1 MSIIPKT
8 EAELIRLK
16 TQMEVI
22 RTICPILA
30 ITLQIIISDSGILK
44 FCSTWNIPLKTKNP
58 QKSKFADFFIF
69 QKNLK
74 KTQKLVIFLFLARGR
89 Q

>member
-1 MSIIPKT
+1 V
-8 EAELIRLK
+8 EH
-16 TQMEVI
+16 
-22 RTICPILA
+22 
-30 ITLQIIISDSGILK
+30 
-44 FCSTWNIPLKTKNP
+44 PLKTKNP

-74 KTQKLVIFLFLARGR
+74 KSQKFAFFKFLARGR